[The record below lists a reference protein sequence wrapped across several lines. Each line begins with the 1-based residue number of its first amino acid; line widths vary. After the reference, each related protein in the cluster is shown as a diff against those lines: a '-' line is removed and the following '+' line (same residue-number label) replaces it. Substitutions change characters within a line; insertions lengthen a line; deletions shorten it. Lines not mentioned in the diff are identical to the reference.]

1 MKHHSLSFLIIGLL
15 VPGFVMAQSE
25 TEIIRRYDVE
35 VIIFKNNKVP
45 KSREFI
51 LPVSSPG
58 KDDKTVDLSSASSV
72 AAVAELGYEILPDS
86 EFRLVEVVTR
96 LVESPRYDL
105 LLHAAWRQPG
115 LEKKQVLPIW
125 IKGGRIFGNEFTSID
140 NQIEMLESLP
150 RSEAGEQEG
159 KVYEFDE
166 QTLESLELQMLER
179 QNSQSHQGL
188 YELEGKITVAL
199 SRYLHTYTDL
209 VLRRPRLSIDPV
221 LTSSSQ
227 NMLLAAGS
235 ADTRILNNHRLKEHR
250 RMRSKTLHY
259 LDNPEFAMLILITPF
274 EVAED
279 FEEAEPEIEP
289 ETSQ

>member
-1 MKHHSLSFLIIGLL
+1 MKHHTLPLLIIALL
-15 VPGFVMAQSE
+15 LPGFAMAQSE
-25 TEIIRRYDVE
+25 TEIILHYDVE

-51 LPVSSPG
+51 LPVSSPEQ
-58 KDDKTVDLSSASSV
+58 DKNAVDLSSASSI
-72 AAVAELGYEILPDS
+72 AAGAKLGYEILPDS
-86 EFRLVEVVTR
+86 QFRLQEVVTR
-96 LVESPRYDL
+96 LVESSRYDL
-105 LLHAAWRQPG
+105 LFHAAWRQPG

-125 IKGGRIFGNEFTSID
+125 IRGGRIFGNEFTSID
-140 NQIEMLESLP
+140 NQIESLP
-150 RSEAGEQEG
+150 GSETGDQEG

-166 QTLESLELQMLER
+166 QSLESIELQMLER
-179 QNSQSHQGL
+179 QSAQAHEGL
-188 YELEGKITVAL
+188 YELEGKITIAL

-221 LTSSSQ
+221 LTSASQ
-227 NMLLAAGS
+227 NTLLAANS
-235 ADTRILNNHRLKEHR
+235 ADTRILNNHNLKEHR

-274 EVAED
+274 KVPEEL
-279 FEEAEPEIEP
+279 EEAEPEVEP